1 MSKHFDFKQ
10 LRVLNTRPESLAKT
24 TSDRIHSAGGIAV
37 ELPLIKIQPT
47 DTCWIN
53 KLPTCDNIQHVIFI
67 SPNAVTCF
75 FSALPNH
82 KHTPFKHIPSYAL
95 GQGTQKALKQ
105 HAIFDSRLPT
115 HPDSEHLLMLDNL
128 QSIQAQHI
136 LLIKGQGGRTRI
148 QETLIHRGAYITAI
162 DVYQRILPQY
172 KPSDIQSLWH
182 EDAVDI
188 ILITSETA
196 LHHLFSLFEGE
207 ATSWLCR
214 KPCLVMSERL
224 AKAAYQC
231 GFQTVITDST
241 GI

>member
-1 MSKHFDFKQ
+1 MH
-10 LRVLNTRPESLAKT
+10 LRVLNTRPEPLAKA
-24 TSDRIHSAGGIAV
+24 TSDRIRNAGGIAV

-53 KLPTCDNIQHVIFI
+53 KLPILNNIQHAIFI

-75 FSALPNH
+75 FNALPSN
-82 KHTPFKHIPSYAL
+82 KHTQFKQITSYAL

-105 HAIFDSRLPT
+105 HAILNPRLPA

-128 QSIQAQHI
+128 QAIQGQNI
-136 LLIKGQGGRTRI
+136 LLIKGKGGRKRI
-148 QETLIHRGAYITAI
+148 QETLVHRGAYITAI

-188 ILITSETA
+188 ILITSKTA
-196 LHHLFSLFEGE
+196 LQHLLSLFEGE
-207 ATSWLCR
+207 ATSWLYR
-214 KPCLVMSERL
+214 KPCLVISERL

-231 GFQTVITDST
+231 GFKTVITDST